1 MMRKVIEESKKS
13 AEAEE
18 ARRKQ
23 IEDKAAAEAEAVLE
37 ESKAL
42 EETNRR

>member
-1 MMRKVIEESKKS
+1 MRKVIEESKKS

-18 ARRKQ
+18 ALRKKNA
-23 IEDKAAAEAEAVLE
+23 DKAAAEAQAVIE